1 MLQER
6 GFLWIWKAYKLPSK
20 WTLLKTITSKYCNY
34 GMISV
39 IMGSH
44 SYRLCTTA
52 VLMNKVSSLIT
63 FITSFHK
70 SWSILCNYRNVVIC
84 IPLKFI
90 LESSWSNFALKEPP
104 VCFFISLRTTRQ
116 NPLKKFLEDCWLV
129 WFEVIHI

>member
-1 MLQER
+1 MSQRHVGNTSQMKLQIKVIQPQLKMLQER
-6 GFLWIWKAYKLPSK
+6 GFLIWNAYKLPSK
-20 WTLLKTITSKYCNY
+20 WPLLKMITSKYCNY

-44 SYRLCTTA
+44 SYRLCITS

-70 SWSILCNYRNVVIC
+70 SWLILCNYQNVVIF

-90 LESSWSNFALKEPP
+90 WESSFSDFALKEPP
-104 VCFFISLRTTRQ
+104 AYFFI
-116 NPLKKFLEDCWLV
+116 
-129 WFEVIHI
+129 